1 MNEPIIST
9 IFPTTVY
16 STKLNRE
23 IDLDEKNFVIENGKN
38 VSQNSSNFISLDKD
52 VLENVRLNEIKV
64 FVEENLKRYVDDVLK
79 PKHNVSLEITE
90 SWLNY
95 TNKNEKHHRHH
106 HPNSVVS
113 GVFYFNCLDKESII
127 LYNKLQHYS
136 TFEIETK
143 EYTLL
148 NSMSWNFPVEVGTLI
163 LFPSYIEHE
172 VNTNES
178 NIPKTRISLAFNT
191 MLKGKIS
198 SLSAKR
204 IIL

>member
-79 PKHNVSLEITE
+79 
-90 SWLNY
+90 
-95 TNKNEKHHRHH
+95 R
-106 HPNSVVS
+106 
-113 GVFYFNCLDKESII
+113 
-127 LYNKLQHYS
+127 
-136 TFEIETK
+136 
-143 EYTLL
+143 
-148 NSMSWNFPVEVGTLI
+148 
-163 LFPSYIEHE
+163 
-172 VNTNES
+172 
-178 NIPKTRISLAFNT
+178 
-191 MLKGKIS
+191 
-198 SLSAKR
+198 
-204 IIL
+204 